1 MRSPIEIDVVMGQ
14 LPRPGIR
21 RTVLSLTITL
31 MLRALY
37 VPSTLTLTFE
47 ATNPKRSTLL
57 ISFDYLPDLI
67 SELAIL
73 SLQAKL
79 PHTDATTSGE
89 NTQE

>member
-1 MRSPIEIDVVMGQ
+1 MTRFPIEIELVMAGSVIQ
-14 LPRPGIR
+14 SMR
-21 RTVLSLTITL
+21 RVSPITTLL
-31 MLRALY
+31 MAALY

-79 PHTDATTSGE
+79 PHTNATTSGE

>member
-1 MRSPIEIDVVMGQ
+1 MMRSPIEIELVMAGSVIQ
-14 LPRPGIR
+14 SMR
-21 RTVLSLTITL
+21 RVSPITTLL
-31 MLRALY
+31 MTALY

>member
-1 MRSPIEIDVVMGQ
+1 MRSPIEIELVMAGSVIQ
-14 LPRPGIR
+14 SMR
-21 RTVLSLTITL
+21 RVSPITTLL
-31 MLRALY
+31 MTALY

>member
-1 MRSPIEIDVVMGQ
+1 MRSPIEIELVMAGSVIQ
-14 LPRPGIR
+14 SMR
-21 RTVLSLTITL
+21 RVSPITILL
-31 MLRALY
+31 MTALY